1 MKSSKESNGASSS
14 SRFNDS
20 QHNRFN
26 DSQHSTQSS
35 MMVTVDNRGRLDVR
49 QRGRDMHI
57 GKHDSSHVAMPI
69 GNNATVTQM
78 GRDASGGEVDMIAG
92 KLNISDSLKCHC
104 HLKIAPF
111 PDDSSTTATHPVS
124 IRCQCFPV

>member
-1 MKSSKESNGASSS
+1 MKSSKDSNGPSSS
-14 SRFNDS
+14 SNNRFNDS

-26 DSQHSTQSS
+26 DSQHSTQSMLVS
-35 MMVTVDNRGRLDVR
+35 VDVRGRLDVR
-49 QRGRDMHI
+49 HRGREMGI

-92 KLNISDSLKCHC
+92 E
-104 HLKIAPF
+104 
-111 PDDSSTTATHPVS
+111 
-124 IRCQCFPV
+124 